1 MENFVY
7 QALGAHQ
14 GLVRIGDQAA
24 SDWPKTAAFW
34 PMWLTKMTIG
44 SHIYEWLLCNQL
56 GCATSVRRRCEWAL
70 KETQVVKIRCY
81 HVSQVRRLCCF
92 LVKYDRLKAT
102 VLLASGLQ
110 SVHTLLFSL
119 LLGADKSGKKNF
131 SFIQSGWSIHIFL
144 YWLNPTGRMHKA
156 WLIWTRATA
165 G

>member
-44 SHIYEWLLCNQL
+44 SHIYEWSLCNQL

-119 LLGADKSGKKNF
+119 LLGADKSGKKK
-131 SFIQSGWSIHIFL
+131 IFV
-144 YWLNPTGRMHKA
+144 YPVWLKHTHLSLLAESNGQNA
-156 WLIWTRATA
+156 
-165 G
+165 